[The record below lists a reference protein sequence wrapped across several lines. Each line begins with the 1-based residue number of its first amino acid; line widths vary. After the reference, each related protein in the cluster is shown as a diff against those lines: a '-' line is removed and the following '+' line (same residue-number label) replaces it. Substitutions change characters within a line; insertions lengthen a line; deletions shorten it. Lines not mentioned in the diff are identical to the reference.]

1 MSGHQ
6 VVRASY
12 TIAGNLLVC
21 FLPLARNE
29 CGLYLC
35 RAISHQAF
43 DPFQEGIRMSSP
55 STEMVRQS
63 QTSTAIEQG
72 RADLTA
78 WEKIQPGNFFETD
91 DHLQAVLQLLW
102 GEETWKGQAP
112 RLSKFGGEAATIVD
126 TAARRANLAENLPR
140 LDRFTATGERT
151 ENLLQSADHH
161 VAGRHIYGSG
171 VMSVYAEPESNLLAL
186 ALFYLS
192 SYNGEAGHNCPVSCT
207 AGIIK
212 TLQHAGSEELKTKY
226 LPQLLDADYDRLLHG
241 AQFLTEVQG
250 GSDVGANACTA
261 TLLDAKTNQWLI
273 NGEKWFCSNASAD
286 LILMTARPIGAPA
299 GTKGLGLFL
308 VPRRLDDGSLNGIY
322 LRRLKDKL
330 GTKSMA
336 TGEMDFKDAVG
347 YQIGETGK
355 GFQHAMDFV
364 INTSRLYNAVGS
376 AGAARR
382 AYVIAWTYAQ
392 HRQAFGA
399 PIKTFPLIQQVLAEM
414 KAETMAIT
422 SGSLYLAHLRDEIE
436 AGRANETTRKFF
448 RLMINLNKY
457 RSSISATDVIRKGIE
472 VLGGNGAMENFSVLP
487 RLLRDSVIFEAW
499 EGAHGTLI
507 AQSVRDC
514 RRNGLHEAC
523 CDELQTMF
531 ASLNDEAWKTRS
543 LARLNA
549 LRDDFAEALALDELS
564 AGVAFRELADRLV
577 YLFYAA
583 RLAVEAEWESAN
595 NKAIAKTAVAE
606 WLWQNRVE
614 RSAKKT
620 SKAYLQQ
627 ISKISSIL

>member
-1 MSGHQ
+1 MSTPSREINKQ
-6 VVRASY
+6 
-12 TIAGNLLVC
+12 
-21 FLPLARNE
+21 
-29 CGLYLC
+29 
-35 RAISHQAF
+35 
-43 DPFQEGIRMSSP
+43 MSSP
-55 STEMVRQS
+55 TP
-63 QTSTAIEQG
+63 EQG
-72 RADLTA
+72 REDLNQ
-78 WEKIQPGNFFETD
+78 WERSQPANFYETD
-91 DHLQAVLQLLW
+91 KHLQNLLALLW
-102 GEETWKGQAP
+102 GEERLKLHAP
-112 RLSKFGGEAATIVD
+112 RLSKFGGEAATIID
-126 TAARRANLAENLPR
+126 AAARRANLAENLPR

-161 VAGRHIYGSG
+161 IAGRHIYGSG
-171 VMSVYAEPESNLLAL
+171 VMSAYAQPENNLLAMT
-186 ALFYLS
+186 LFYLS

-212 TLQHAGSEELKTKY
+212 TLQHAGSEELKAKY
-226 LPQLLDADYDRLLHG
+226 LPRLLDADYDRLMHG

-286 LILMTARPIGAPA
+286 LILMTARPVGSTA

-308 VPRRLDDGSLNGIY
+308 VPRKLDDGSQNGIY
-322 LRRLKDKL
+322 IRRLKDKL

-336 TGEMDFKDAVG
+336 TAEMDFKDAVG
-347 YQIGETGK
+347 YQIGEAGK
-355 GFQHAMDFV
+355 GFQHAMNFV

-382 AYVIAWTYAQ
+382 AYVIAQTYAE
-392 HRQAFGA
+392 HRRAFGSA
-399 PIKTFPLIQQVLAEM
+399 IKNFPLIQEALAEM
-414 KAETMAIT
+414 KSETMAIT

-436 AGRANETTRKFF
+436 SGRADETTKKFF

-457 RSSISATDVIRKGIE
+457 RSSFSATEVIRRVIV

-514 RRNGLHEAC
+514 QRAKLHEAS
-523 CDELQTMF
+523 CDHLRQMF
-531 ASLNDEAWKTRS
+531 DSLGNEQLK
-543 LARLNA
+543 ARGLGK
-549 LRDDFAEALALDELS
+549 LDELRGDIDSALSLDEAS
-564 AGVAFRELADRLV
+564 AGVFFRELAERLV

-583 RLAVEAEWESAN
+583 RLAVEAEHSKQSEAA
-595 NKAIAKTAVAE
+595 AIVE

-620 SKAYLQQ
+620 SANYLRQ
-627 ISKISSIL
+627 ISEISSTL

>member
-1 MSGHQ
+1 MVICMSTP
-6 VVRASY
+6 AKE
-12 TIAGNLLVC
+12 
-21 FLPLARNE
+21 LARQIN
-29 CGLYLC
+29 
-35 RAISHQAF
+35 SQA
-43 DPFQEGIRMSSP
+43 
-55 STEMVRQS
+55 V
-63 QTSTAIEQG
+63 EQG
-72 RADLTA
+72 REDLNQ
-78 WEKIQPGNFFETD
+78 WERSQPTNFYETD
-91 DHLQAVLQLLW
+91 SHLQNLLAMLW
-102 GEETWKGQAP
+102 GEERLKTHAP

-126 TAARRANLAENLPR
+126 SAARRANLAENLPR
-140 LDRFTATGERT
+140 LDRFSATGERT
-151 ENLLQSADHH
+151 ENLLQSLDHH
-161 VAGRHIYGSG
+161 LAGRYIYGSG
-171 VMSVYAEPESNLLAL
+171 VMSAYSQPQSNLLAM

-212 TLQHAGSEELKTKY
+212 TLQHVGSEDLKAKY
-226 LPQLLDADYDRLLHG
+226 LPRLLDENYENKLHG

-261 TLLDAKTNQWLI
+261 TPLDAKTNRWLI

-286 LILMTARPIGAPA
+286 LTLMTARPIGSAA

-336 TGEMDFKDAVG
+336 TAEMDFKDAVG
-347 YQIGETGK
+347 YQIGEAGS

-382 AYVIAWTYAQ
+382 VCVIARTYAE
-392 HRQAFGA
+392 HRRAFGV
-399 PIKTFPLIQQVLAEM
+399 PIKNFPLIQNVLAEM
-414 KAETMAIT
+414 KSETTAIT

-436 AGRANETTRKFF
+436 AGRADETTRKFF
-448 RLMINLNKY
+448 RLAINLNKY
-457 RSSISATDVIRKGIE
+457 RSSISATDVIRLGIE

-514 RRNGLHEAC
+514 QRNKLHEAYGQIIR
-523 CDELQTMF
+523 QTF
-531 ASLNDEAWKTRS
+531 NS
-543 LARLNA
+543 LADADLKARGL
-549 LRDDFAEALALDELS
+549 AELEELLGEIENVLAMEELS
-564 AGVAFRELADRLV
+564 AGVFFREQADRMV

-583 RLAVEAEWESAN
+583 RLAVEAEWETAN
-595 NKAIAKTAVAE
+595 GKSIGKTAVVE
-606 WLWQNRVE
+606 WLWQNRIE
-614 RSAKKT
+614 RSAKKA
-620 SKAYLQQ
+620 SANYLRL
-627 ISKISSIL
+627 ISEISSTL

>member
-1 MSGHQ
+1 MSTPSREI
-6 VVRASY
+6 VR
-12 TIAGNLLVC
+12 
-21 FLPLARNE
+21 
-29 CGLYLC
+29 
-35 RAISHQAF
+35 
-43 DPFQEGIRMSSP
+43 P
-55 STEMVRQS
+55 SQS
-63 QTSTAIEQG
+63 AVEAG

-78 WEKIQPGNFFETD
+78 WEHSQPDNFFETD
-91 DHLQAVLQLLW
+91 AHLQNVLGMLW
-102 GEETWKGQAP
+102 GNEHFQQHKPVLA
-112 RLSKFGGEAATIVD
+112 KFGHEAATIVD
-126 TAARRANLAENLPR
+126 AAARRANLAENLPR

-151 ENLLQSADHH
+151 ENLLQFQDHH
-161 VAGRHIYGSG
+161 LAGRHIYGSG
-171 VMSVYAEPESNLLAL
+171 LMAAYAKPESNLLAL

-212 TLQHAGSEELKTKY
+212 TLQHAGSEALKAKY
-226 LPQLLDADYDRLLHG
+226 LPGLLNADYDQLLHG

-261 TLLDAKTNQWLI
+261 TPLDAKTNRWMI

-286 LILMTARPIGAPA
+286 LILMTARPVGAAA

-336 TGEMDFKDAVG
+336 TAEMDFKDAIG

-355 GFQHAMDFV
+355 GFQHTMDFV

-392 HRQAFGA
+392 HRQAFGK

-414 KAETMAIT
+414 KAETMAMT

-436 AGRANETTRKFF
+436 AGRANETTKKFF

-487 RLLRDSVIFEAW
+487 RLLRDSVIFETW

-514 RRNGLHEAC
+514 QRNHLHETC
-523 CDELQTMF
+523 CDQLQEMF
-531 ASLNDEAWKTRS
+531 VSLSDETWKRRG
-543 LARLNA
+543 LAGLKA
-549 LRDDFAEALALDELS
+549 LRDEFAQALTQDELS
-564 AGVAFRELADRLV
+564 AGIAFRELADRLV
-577 YLFYAA
+577 YLFYAV
-583 RLAVEAEWESAN
+583 RLAFEAEWESAHGN
-595 NKAIAKTAVAE
+595 LTGKAVVAD
-606 WLWQNRVE
+606 WFWQNRVE

-620 SKAYLQQ
+620 SSSYLRQ
-627 ISKISSIL
+627 ISEISLTL